1 MINLFDIIKGTYER
15 GDKMAIYLK
24 KELEVAKKLKNKVTF
39 ISKIDPTNPHVKV
52 GILNL
57 MPTLEDTERQLIE
70 ALDTKLL
77 QVELEFIYLD
87 TKKKDEEKES
97 YLKKYY
103 RSFSEIK
110 KEHFD
115 GMIVTGAPLEHI
127 NYHDIDY
134 IEELKEF
141 FKYTKKQVHS
151 TCFLCWASQF
161 GLQYFYGINRYYLK
175 EKLSGLYEHY
185 IVKETDLVK
194 GFNDYFLI
202 PQSRYCSIIE
212 GEVSKRKDLVLTSK
226 SNESGVYIVE
236 AKDKSRVFLTGHA
249 EYDLYTLDKEYR
261 RDINKGLKIDPP
273 CNYYKDNNPDKEPI
287 YSWHATAT
295 LLYHNWLYYYVYQD

>member
-1 MINLFDIIKGTYER
+1 
-15 GDKMAIYLK
+15 MAIYLK
-24 KELEVAKKLKNKVTF
+24 KELPIVAQIKNRVKF
-39 ISKIDPTNPHVKV
+39 ISEINNNLPHVKV

-77 QVELEFIYLD
+77 QVELDFIYLN
-87 TKKKDEEKES
+87 TKKAEIEKKE
-97 YLKKYY
+97 YYNKYY

-110 KEHFD
+110 KEDYD
-115 GMIVTGAPLEHI
+115 GLIITGAPLEHI
-127 NYHDIDY
+127 NYHNIDY

-141 FKYTKKQVHS
+141 FKYTKKHVKS
-151 TCFLCWASQF
+151 TIFLCWASQF
-161 GLQYFYGINRYYLK
+161 GLQYFYGINRYNLK

-185 IVKETDLVK
+185 IVKETDLTK

-212 GEVSKRKDLVLTSK
+212 SEISERKDLILTSK

-236 AKDKSRVFLTGHA
+236 SKDKKRVFLTGHA

-273 CNYYKDNNPDKEPI
+273 CNYYKDNDPTKKPL

-295 LLYHNWLYYYVYQD
+295 LLYHNWLYYYVYSSDVM

>member
-1 MINLFDIIKGTYER
+1 
-15 GDKMAIYLK
+15 MAIYLK
-24 KELEVAKKLKNKVTF
+24 KELEVASKIKDKVTF
-39 ISKIDPTNPHVKV
+39 ISKLNKEKPYVKV

-70 ALDTKLL
+70 VLDTKLL
-77 QVELEFIYLD
+77 QVELDFIYLD
-87 TKKKDEEKES
+87 TKKVDDDKKE
-97 YLKKYY
+97 YYEKYY
-103 RSFSEIK
+103 KSFREIK
-110 KEHFD
+110 NEDYD
-115 GMIVTGAPLEHI
+115 GMIITGAPLEHI

-141 FKYTKKQVHS
+141 FKYTKHHVRS

-161 GLQYFYGINRYYLK
+161 GLQYFYGINRYNLP

-185 IVKETDLVK
+185 IVKETDLTK

-212 GEVSKRKDLVLTSK
+212 GEVSKRKDLILTSK

-236 AKDKSRVFLTGHA
+236 SKDKKRVFLTGHA

-273 CNYYKDNNPDKEPI
+273 CNYYKDNDPEKEPI

-295 LLYHNWLYYYVYQD
+295 LLYHNWLYYYVYHDEVM